1 MLLLVIKNVRKRKK
15 TKCYKKNV
23 RKCKKRNVSAQR
35 KTVCAVFIYLFV
47 FADSVTKTVGVCA
60 PPSPPPERGK
70 ARHASLPG
78 FAGCCSGNCR
88 MVAAFWPLRKSPH
101 WSLRFAALLPPTVS
115 TAQILALQRYTH
127 PPLWCALRAKRM
139 VWLSLLP
146 PTTSVFPFS
155 LCSVVD
161 L

>member
-1 MLLLVIKNVRKRKK
+1 MSENAKNEM
-15 TKCYKKNV
+15 
-23 RKCKKRNVSAQR
+23 SQR
-35 KTVCAVFIYLFV
+35 KERPFVLFLYIFLSLLTVSRRRLVFV
-47 FADSVTKTVGVCA
+47 H
-60 PPSPPPERGK
+60 PPSPPPGRGK